1 MKYESIVKGEFL
13 SRPNRFIAK
22 VFTCILSMIT
32 GSVFVVTLKNI
43 ITVNNENRLCIN
55 IYVSVCFIFMITLYL

>member
-1 MKYESIVKGEFL
+1 MV
-13 SRPNRFIAK
+13 
-22 VFTCILSMIT
+22 T

-43 ITVNNENRLCIN
+43 ITVNNENRLYVN